1 VFFLWGP
8 PPLREGLEG
17 KNQSFRVSR
26 GLEKEERKE
35 NIYICSKFSSNINPT
50 FDPYLSSFGIELIWL
65 NMKIHWKK

>member
-1 VFFLWGP
+1 LGT

-35 NIYICSKFSSNINPT
+35 KNNIYINAVTLVAILYQILTHICH
-50 FDPYLSSFGIELIWL
+50 LSALS
-65 NMKIHWKK
+65 